1 MAEIYRYPLDLG
13 NSLEKSANGIVK
25 ITIKERKG
33 EKKLLHFF
41 LPAPSSF
48 SFADGATFSNFEKGE
63 LGMAVDQIAKAT
75 KGFMDGGLEGAQAAL
90 GLNARGASDVAGG
103 VSAFSA
109 DAAATLMVAAGGLQ
123 SANEAAFAA
132 GAAVD
137 KGARQ
142 RFVDNTIREFSLNF
156 QMSPRNKD
164 ENKAIDQI
172 IKLLR
177 RYTYASRGDNT
188 FALNYP
194 PEMLVEFYHKD
205 KANKFMPVL
214 MPSYLKGLSTTYN
227 PNSFALHEDGG
238 AEQYDLAL
246 NFGEIKRL
254 TREELVKLEEKQLNE
269 ERHNELYKLQQ
280 NIAEATE
287 AGTKEIQ
294 ERLGDN

>member
-48 SFADGATFSNFEKGE
+48 SFADGASFSNLERSE
-63 LGMAVDQIAKAT
+63 LSMAGQQIAKGL
-75 KGFMDGGLEGAQAAL
+75 KGFVEGGITGVQDAL
-90 GLNARGASDVAGG
+90 GLNTRGATDAASG
-103 VSAFSA
+103 VGAFSA
-109 DAAATLMVAAGGLQ
+109 DAAAVGLVLAGGLQ
-123 SANEAAFAA
+123 STQEAAFAA

-137 KGARQ
+137 KGARS
-142 RFVDNTIREFSLNF
+142 RFVENTIREFSLNF
-156 QMSPRNKD
+156 QMSPKNEK
-164 ENKAIDQI
+164 ENKAIDEI

-177 RYTYASRGDNT
+177 RYTYASQGDNT

-205 KANKFMPVL
+205 QPNKFMPVL

-227 PNSFALHEDGG
+227 PNSFALHKDGG
-238 AEQYDLAL
+238 AEQYDMAL

-254 TREELVKLEEKQLNE
+254 TREELIALEEQQE
-269 ERHNELYKLQQ
+269 EEKRHNELYKAQQ
-280 NIAEATE
+280 LVQELHD
-287 AGTKEIQ
+287 KIQ
-294 ERLGDN
+294 DGDTD